1 MSRGPAPSQS
11 PAPDGDDHGW
21 RFLSVKQLS
30 DYLQINEKKVYALAS
45 EGKLPG
51 TKITG
56 KWLFPRDL
64 VDQWLYDTSHGG
76 ALTDRLS
83 LAGSDDPLLGRVV
96 VELAEQLGATALLSY
111 TSTGTRL
118 GLELLG
124 SRRADGCAVHW
135 GPAHESHHRHPAL
148 LRPHAQHTDWVL
160 VRIFLREQGLLVK
173 PGLRG
178 EGDGI
183 ETLLSGAHRWATRQQ
198 GAGSQRFL
206 LETLAQHGADVARLD
221 TCVKA
226 LSEREAAASI
236 AMDMADIAPG
246 VRAAAREFGLDF
258 VSVGWEAFDIV
269 VYRDVYFRTLFQR
282 LLEALRSTSAR
293 RLAKQLGGYDLNDSG
308 KLIWANETVPS
319 PAR

>member
-1 MSRGPAPSQS
+1 MSRS
-11 PAPDGDDHGW
+11 PEPPKSPTNDGDDHGW
-21 RFLSVKQLS
+21 RFLSAKQLS

-76 ALTDRLS
+76 AMTDRLS
-83 LAGSDDPLLGRVV
+83 LAGSDDPLLGRIV
-96 VELAEQLGATALLSY
+96 VELADQLGAAAFLSY

-135 GPAHESHHRHPAL
+135 GPADESNQRHPAL
-148 LRPHAQHTDWVL
+148 LQPHPQHTDWVL
-160 VRIFLREQGLLVK
+160 VRAFLREQGLLVK
-173 PGLRG
+173 PGLRRST
-178 EGDGI
+178 DGV
-183 ETLLSGAHRWATRQQ
+183 ETLLGGNHRWAMRQQ

-206 LETLAQHGADVARLD
+206 LETLVQQGLDVTRLD
-221 TCVKA
+221 SAVQA
-226 LSEREAAASI
+226 LSEREAAAAI
-236 AMDMADIAPG
+236 AMDLADLAPG

-282 LLEALRSTSAR
+282 LMEALRSSPAR
-293 RLAKQLGGYDLNDSG
+293 RLAKQLGGYDLKESG
-308 KLIWANETVPS
+308 RLVWANE
-319 PAR
+319 AAAG

>member
-1 MSRGPAPSQS
+1 MNRCPSS
-11 PAPDGDDHGW
+11 SKPPEAAGDDHRW

-96 VELAEQLGATALLSY
+96 VRLADQLGATALLSY

-124 SRRADGCAVHW
+124 SHRADGCAVHW
-135 GPAHESHHRHPAL
+135 GPAMESYHRHPAL
-148 LRPHAQHTDWVL
+148 LHPYPQHTQWVL
-160 VRIFLREQGLLVK
+160 VRAFLREQGLLVK
-173 PGLRG
+173 PELCDKGA
-178 EGDGI
+178 GI
-183 ETLLSGAHRWATRQQ
+183 ETLLAGPHRWATRQQ

-206 LETLAQHGADVARLD
+206 LETLAQHGLDIARLD
-221 TCVKA
+221 TCVQA
-226 LSEREAAASI
+226 LSEHEAAASI
-236 AMDMADIAPG
+236 AMDAADVAPG
-246 VRAAAREFGLDF
+246 VRAAAREFGLEF

-269 VYRDVYFRTLFQR
+269 VYRDIYFRTLFQR
-282 LLEALRSTSAR
+282 LLEALRSTAGR
-293 RLAKQLGGYDLNDSG
+293 RLAKQLGGYDLKESG
-308 KLIWANETVPS
+308 KIIWANEAIPGA
-319 PAR
+319 AR

>member
-1 MSRGPAPSQS
+1 MTRYPAPL
-11 PAPDGDDHGW
+11 PPVPNDADDDGW
-21 RFLSVKQLS
+21 RFLNVKQLS

-83 LAGSDDPLLGRVV
+83 LAGSDDPLLGRLV
-96 VELAEQLGATALLSY
+96 VELADELGATALVSY

-118 GLELLG
+118 GLELLA
-124 SRRADGCAVHW
+124 SRRADGCTVHW
-135 GPAHESHHRHPAL
+135 GPASESAHRHPAL
-148 LRPHAQHTDWVL
+148 LHPHARHRDWVL
-160 VRIFLREQGLLVK
+160 VRAFLREQGLLVK
-173 PGLRG
+173 TGL
-178 EGDGI
+178 GDALDI
-183 ETLLSGAHRWATRQQ
+183 KTLLQGPHRWVTRQQ

-206 LETLAQHGADVARLD
+206 LETLAQHGMEVARLD
-221 TCVKA
+221 TRVSA

-258 VSVGWEAFDIV
+258 VSAGWEAFDIV

-282 LLEALRSTSAR
+282 LLDTLRSASAR
-293 RLAKQLGGYDLNDSG
+293 RTAKQLGGYDLKESG
-308 KLIWANETVPS
+308 KLVWANEDVAS